1 MQRLLP
7 TEEDLAAEAHKI
19 DLEEEDSLT
28 LADQIDALINEA
40 VQDFPDEDDID
51 SAAKYAAE
59 IARAV
64 IKDKTREGHLRIV
77 KHYIAFHMR
86 KNPEWEA
93 MKYATA
99 VSTRAALTYWYRTV
113 RPNES
118 VSEWRVD
125 TLTHHCYGLPTRSR
139 HVSEF
144 MTGLEKTKAKA
155 GEVSTSAR
163 ALSLQDMHNLYDH
176 CFKPNASPAQ
186 MRWGIV
192 RYRCISA
199 PNTEYQENISRC
211 SFRLAS
217 LRRQEWD
224 MPGLYTP
231 TILTP
236 RSVRFALLSDLRL
249 YTEKPLL

>member
-118 VSEWRVD
+118 VTMGSQHALD
-125 TLTHHCYGLPTRSR
+125 MTCTICMIT
-139 HVSEF
+139 VSNR
-144 MTGLEKTKAKA
+144 MQVQHKCD
-155 GEVSTSAR
+155 GELSAMFQTAYLFAWLLLLR
-163 ALSLQDMHNLYDH
+163 
-176 CFKPNASPAQ
+176 FEE
-186 MRWGIV
+186 V
-192 RYRCISA
+192 
-199 PNTEYQENISRC
+199 ENISRC

>member
-1 MQRLLP
+1 MSPARAQDTPATDAPARLSTTHTHTALLVQGCTGAHASIKMQRLLP

-59 IARAV
+59 IR
-64 IKDKTREGHLRIV
+64 IKPAKGI
-77 KHYIAFHMR
+77 F
-86 KNPEWEA
+86 
-93 MKYATA
+93 

-118 VSEWRVD
+118 VTMGSQHALD
-125 TLTHHCYGLPTRSR
+125 MTCTICMIT
-139 HVSEF
+139 VSNR
-144 MTGLEKTKAKA
+144 MQVQHKCD
-155 GEVSTSAR
+155 GELSAMFQTAYLFAWLLLLR
-163 ALSLQDMHNLYDH
+163 
-176 CFKPNASPAQ
+176 FEE
-186 MRWGIV
+186 V
-192 RYRCISA
+192 
-199 PNTEYQENISRC
+199 ENISRC